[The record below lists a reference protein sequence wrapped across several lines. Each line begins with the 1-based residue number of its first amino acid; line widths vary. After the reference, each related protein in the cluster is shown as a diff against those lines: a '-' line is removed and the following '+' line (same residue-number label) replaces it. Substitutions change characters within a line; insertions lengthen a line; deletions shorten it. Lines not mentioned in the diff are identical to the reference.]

1 MVALVRRTLQRLP
14 ATGRMM
20 LVVVCEGQIRG
31 AVVMSAVRMAAIL
44 GVVLAFSQGGA
55 GAAVPQTMQAAAID
69 HAGGP
74 GVITLHT
81 LPVPRPDPDEVLI
94 AVNTA
99 GVASWDAS
107 VREHPDEIEH
117 AKFPLILGTDG
128 AGTIAAV
135 GSQVRGFAV
144 GDQVYSYSWDN
155 PKGGFYAEYV
165 AVPAKRVG
173 HVPPGMSL
181 KDAGAI
187 GTTALTA
194 LQGID
199 DALHLK
205 PGETL
210 IIHGASGGVG
220 TLAVQ
225 FAKLRRA
232 RVLATASGD
241 DGLSLVRQLGADAVV
256 DGRHGDIA
264 AAAHAFAPAG
274 VDAVL
279 ALAGGDA
286 LERCLDALRAGGR
299 VAFPYG
305 VEPEPKPRVS
315 IGILVRYNAV
325 AGAAEFERL
334 NQAITAVK
342 LQVPIAAQYPL
353 AEAAKAHERLEAGHV
368 LGKVVLQVR

>member
-1 MVALVRRTLQRLP
+1 MRA
-14 ATGRMM
+14 G
-20 LVVVCEGQIRG
+20 
-31 AVVMSAVRMAAIL
+31 RMAAVL
-44 GVVLAFSQGGA
+44 GVALGFSCSA
-55 GAAVPQTMQAAAID
+55 GAAVPPTMKAAAID

-74 GVITLHT
+74 EVITLHI
-81 LPVPRPDPDEVLI
+81 LPVPKPDADEVLI

-99 GVASWDAS
+99 GVASWDVG
-107 VREHPDEIEH
+107 VREHPDEIKH
-117 AKFPLILGTDG
+117 SKFPLVLGTDG
-128 AGTIAAV
+128 AGTIAAT

-165 AVPAKRVG
+165 VVPAKLVG

-181 KDAGAI
+181 RDAGAI
-187 GTTALTA
+187 GTTGLTA
-194 LQGID
+194 IQGID
-199 DALHLK
+199 DALHIK
-205 PGETL
+205 SGETL

-225 FAKLRRA
+225 FAKLRGA

-241 DGLSLVRQLGADAVV
+241 DGLSLVRQLGADAAV
-256 DGRHGDIA
+256 DGRHGDIT

-286 LERCLDALRAGGR
+286 LERCLDALGPGGR

-305 VEPEPKPRVS
+305 VTPEPKARV
-315 IGILVRYNAV
+315 GVGNMMRYNAI
-325 AGAAEFERL
+325 AGPREFERL

-342 LQVPIAAQYPL
+342 LQVPIAGQYPL
-353 AEAAKAHERLEAGHV
+353 AEAAKAQERLEAGHV